1 MLKFYSTMTT
11 VFFISMAISLTG
23 CVSTRGT
30 EDKVGFDINELDSQG
45 LVGPSEGKRALS
57 YEFCIPDSAS
67 CRWQVRHIDPSIEFY
82 PGSRGRSQ
90 CGEGM
95 LLCIGS
101 THQEDYQKVL
111 DELAALEY
119 VDRIEETFFE

>member
-1 MLKFYSTMTT
+1 LSVVLFVSLSFLAGCSSTKGSDSKV
-11 VFFISMAISLTG
+11 VFD
-23 CVSTRGT
+23 V
-30 EDKVGFDINELDSQG
+30 NELDRQG
-45 LVGPSEGKRALS
+45 LIGPADKKRAIS

-67 CRWQVRHIDPSIEFY
+67 CRWQIRHIDPSVEFY

-101 THQEDYQKVL
+101 TNQEDYQKVL
-111 DELAALEY
+111 GELASLEY